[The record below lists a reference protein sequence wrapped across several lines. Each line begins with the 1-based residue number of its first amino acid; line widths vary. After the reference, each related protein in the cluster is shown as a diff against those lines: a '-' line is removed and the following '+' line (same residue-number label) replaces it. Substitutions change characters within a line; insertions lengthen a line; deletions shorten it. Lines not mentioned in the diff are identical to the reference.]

1 MYTMIIST
9 LKSNKR
15 RLFLRMTEEEL
26 IHRILRRKLELLT
39 EGSDLNSGHVNVYLQ
54 LLNLIIFK
62 VATSLV

>member
-1 MYTMIIST
+1 
-9 LKSNKR
+9 
-15 RLFLRMTEEEL
+15 MTEEEL